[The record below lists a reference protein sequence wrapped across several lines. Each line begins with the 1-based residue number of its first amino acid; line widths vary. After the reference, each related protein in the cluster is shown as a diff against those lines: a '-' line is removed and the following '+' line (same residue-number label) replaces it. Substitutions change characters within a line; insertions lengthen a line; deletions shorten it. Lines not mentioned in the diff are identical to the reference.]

1 MNRECGPECASCGA
15 VPRINPLNRLN
26 DDLYVTGCQN
36 VVLQRGVD
44 RKMIMGESQLE
55 GVGFGLYLGEPVKK
69 GEYLGEYAGEV
80 RFSNI
85 FCMVV

>member
-1 MNRECGPECASCGA
+1 
-15 VPRINPLNRLN
+15 
-26 DDLYVTGCQN
+26 
-36 VVLQRGVD
+36 
-44 RKMIMGESQLE
+44 MIMGESQLE